1 MNRHDS
7 TATTS
12 RSSNWLSMKPTHGSF
27 KMAGYLMNDHDLI
40 QRLERIEAALNTII
54 TQRRIKDY
62 YSTTEVATMLG
73 KAEFTVREW
82 CRLGRIVATKRQC
95 GRGSSSER
103 MISHE
108 ELTRIQN
115 GGLLPLPG
123 QGQGRRPR
131 RL

>member
-1 MNRHDS
+1 VERSTVIFAGSVNSRVEGLRGKHMNEQ
-7 TATTS
+7 
-12 RSSNWLSMKPTHGSF
+12 
-27 KMAGYLMNDHDLI
+27 DLI

-62 YSTTEVATMLG
+62 YSTTEVATALG

-82 CRLGRIVATKRQC
+82 CRLGRVIATKRQC
-95 GRGSSSER
+95 GRGHSSEW

-108 ELTRIQN
+108 ELLRIQN
-115 GGLLPLPG
+115 EGLLPLPG
-123 QGQGRRPR
+123 QGLGRRPR